1 MNEQTTTTT
10 TKRGRKPL
18 GDAAMTPAERQRRR
32 RELLRTEGDKHYVLR
47 LNGLHQEWIEI
58 FAKSNGISGTK
69 ALQGLVEASLD
80 RYVGVMHR
88 CERLRDMGATDADIE
103 AFMQAHFLPAL
114 PSIEELEIPPSR
126 QELRESQRYWSS
138 SSR

>member
-1 MNEQTTTTT
+1 MTEQSAIDSPK
-10 TKRGRKPL
+10 KRGRKPV
-18 GDAAMTPAERQRRR
+18 GDAAMTPAERQKRR
-32 RELLRTEGDKHYVLR
+32 RELLRTEGDKHYLLR

-58 FAKSNGISGTK
+58 FSKSNGISGTK

-88 CERLRDMGATDADIE
+88 CERLRDMGATDAEIE

-114 PSIEELEIPPSR
+114 PSIDELEIPRPDKN
-126 QELRESQRYWSS
+126 
-138 SSR
+138 

>member
-1 MNEQTTTTT
+1 MTEQTKAV
-10 TKRGRKPL
+10 KRGRKPL

-32 RELLRTEGDKHYVLR
+32 RESLRTEGDKHYLLR

-58 FAKSNGISGTK
+58 LANSNGLSVTK
-69 ALQGLVEASLD
+69 ALQWLVEASLD

-88 CERLRDMGATDADIE
+88 CERLRDMGATVAEIE

-114 PSIEELEIPPSR
+114 PAIEELEFPCPDKH
-126 QELRESQRYWSS
+126 
-138 SSR
+138 

>member
-1 MNEQTTTTT
+1 MTEQSTINSPK
-10 TKRGRKPL
+10 KRGRKPA

-32 RELLRTEGDKHYVLR
+32 RELLRTEGDKHYLLR

-58 FAKSNGISGTK
+58 FAKSNDISGTK
-69 ALQGLVEASLD
+69 ALQRLVEAALD

-88 CERLRDMGATDADIE
+88 CERLRDMGATDAEIE

-114 PSIEELEIPPSR
+114 PAIEELEIPRPGKN
-126 QELRESQRYWSS
+126 
-138 SSR
+138 